1 MACVSKVKEEE
12 KFHAALSVLRLDAQP
27 TCYCSNTGKYQ
38 LTNKFYLQFEVVP
51 YKIKN
56 SDENS
61 KPDITS
67 EFQIL
72 RELIE

>member
-1 MACVSKVKEEE
+1 MHNLLVIVAIQVGTM
-12 KFHAALSVLRLDAQP
+12 R
-27 TCYCSNTGKYQ
+27 KYQ
-38 LTNKFYLQFEVVP
+38 STNKFYLQFEVVP

-67 EFQIL
+67 EFQIQL